1 MKEFNCE
8 AHIIGG
14 GLIGLAAAYLM
25 TSLGYKTILT
35 EKKNNI
41 SKKTIFDDTR
51 TIAISEG
58 TKKFLNEIGLWRDIN
73 KFAEPI
79 RKIKVIDRDISNNL
93 NFDNFRRQS
102 SLGYVVKNRIV
113 HQIINKK
120 ISSLKGFKIFQ
131 GQEITHIH
139 YESDKAVSRTKDI
152 NINSDIIIAAD
163 GKNSSIR
170 NLMKTPLYK
179 KNYNKKA
186 LVITMKHSEDHNNI
200 AYEYF
205 FKDGPFAVLPMKRE
219 KGAKCSSVIWTHN
232 KNYFD
237 SLIKLSD
244 KEMITILSEKLNNSL
259 GKILSLTSKQ
269 LFPLS
274 AHINTRF
281 YENRLVYVGDSAHS
295 IHPIAGQGWNL
306 GMRDLKSLYDLS
318 KEYKKLGIELGDKH
332 YCHSFQQDTY
342 YDTYRLFQITD
353 KLDLL
358 FRQNTFINNMFRSY
372 GMQIIQRNTSLK
384 NFISDFAMGI

>member
-14 GLIGLAAAYLM
+14 GLIGSAAAYLM

-358 FRQNTFINNMFRSY
+358 FRQNTFINNMFSRIIYFINYRFS
-372 GMQIIQRNTSLK
+372 IIQIN
-384 NFISDFAMGI
+384 

>member
-14 GLIGLAAAYLM
+14 GLIGSAAAYLM

-120 ISSLKGFKIFQ
+120 ISSSKAFKIFQ
-131 GQEITHIH
+131 GQEIAHIH

-170 NLMKTPLYK
+170 NLMKTPLY
-179 KNYNKKA
+179 
-186 LVITMKHSEDHNNI
+186 
-200 AYEYF
+200 
-205 FKDGPFAVLPMKRE
+205 
-219 KGAKCSSVIWTHN
+219 
-232 KNYFD
+232 
-237 SLIKLSD
+237 
-244 KEMITILSEKLNNSL
+244 
-259 GKILSLTSKQ
+259 
-269 LFPLS
+269 
-274 AHINTRF
+274 
-281 YENRLVYVGDSAHS
+281 
-295 IHPIAGQGWNL
+295 
-306 GMRDLKSLYDLS
+306 
-318 KEYKKLGIELGDKH
+318 
-332 YCHSFQQDTY
+332 
-342 YDTYRLFQITD
+342 
-353 KLDLL
+353 
-358 FRQNTFINNMFRSY
+358 
-372 GMQIIQRNTSLK
+372 
-384 NFISDFAMGI
+384 